1 MFHNYNNN
9 LFKLSHFWS
18 QVLWITASI
27 QLMLYVVVA
36 VISVLVSALCTALI
50 NVPLYCHKHL
60 RNLNN
65 YFQFRRSRLPVKYL
79 ATTEHAS
86 TIIIIRA
93 SPNRIDPL
101 SSWDIC
107 TVYKL
112 SPYCFW
118 LIEGHQL
125 YCSHPPSKHCDSI
138 CTKLME
144 LTAGWAATPAC
155 CVDIR
160 YWL

>member
-1 MFHNYNNN
+1 MPR
-9 LFKLSHFWS
+9 

-79 ATTEHAS
+79 ASAELAS
-86 TIIIIRA
+86 TTIIIGA
-93 SPNRIDPL
+93 SPIRIDPL

-118 LIEGHQL
+118 LIEGHQS
-125 YCSHPPSKHCDSI
+125 YSSHPPSKHRDSI

-144 LTAGWAATPAC
+144 LTAGLLLLAVLTL
-155 CVDIR
+155 DIGFNIS
-160 YWL
+160 